1 MATLE
6 HANAANTPC
15 FLLGSRTTPTSLL
28 DLLMYP
34 SLPFRGL
41 TFTSP
46 SSAPSLVQGALPSSR
61 QPLNVTRTP
70 RIRFVP
76 EASPVLVSLAHSTK
90 KVNGA
95 VSFSPPPSSHFLI
108 VTRRF

>member
-1 MATLE
+1 MPPV

-15 FLLGSRTTPTSLL
+15 FLVGSRTTPTSLL

-34 SLPFRGL
+34 SLPFRGF
-41 TFTSP
+41 TFTSAFA
-46 SSAPSLVQGALPSSR
+46 APSLVHGALPSSR
-61 QPLNVTRTP
+61 QPLNVTWTF

-90 KVNGA
+90 KLI
-95 VSFSPPPSSHFLI
+95 SLFWFSPPPSSHFLI
-108 VTRRF
+108 VTRRSE